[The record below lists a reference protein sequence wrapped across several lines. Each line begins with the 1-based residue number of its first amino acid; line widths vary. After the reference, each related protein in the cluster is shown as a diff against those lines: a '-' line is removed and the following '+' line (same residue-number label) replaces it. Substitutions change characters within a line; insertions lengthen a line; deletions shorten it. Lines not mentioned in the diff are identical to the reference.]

1 MEVLLIKLNRVTLSS
16 VRFFLKK
23 LKLVFRKDAF
33 NSSKATLLMLH
44 DLFYINA
51 KLFIYNSGKNLL
63 MHLFSTL
70 TIIILVS

>member
-44 DLFYINA
+44 D
-51 KLFIYNSGKNLL
+51 IYNSEIFFINACVFNIDNNNTCFMSSK
-63 MHLFSTL
+63 SAY
-70 TIIILVS
+70 